1 MDEVKS
7 IFLSR
12 TFWGALASVAAGLLA
27 LFGYELGAADREG
40 LVEAVSGLGATLGG
54 LVAIWGRVK
63 ASKRIG

>member
-27 LFGYELGAADREG
+27 LFGYELGAADRAG